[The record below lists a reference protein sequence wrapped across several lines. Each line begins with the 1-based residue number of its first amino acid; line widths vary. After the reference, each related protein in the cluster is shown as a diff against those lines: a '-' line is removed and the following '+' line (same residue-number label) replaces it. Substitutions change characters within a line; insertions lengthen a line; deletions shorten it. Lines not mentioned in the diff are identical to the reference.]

1 MATLER
7 VDRHFSEQV
16 ERQLNWLNGIWERS
30 SEFGMRLR
38 VLSVNGPLSETA
50 RDEMRQNLAALLD
63 DENNV
68 TSLRAR
74 WLAPAGPG
82 ARGRAFPDDLASY
95 RRKIERDRSMFGD
108 CVVELDPLKL
118 VPAAAQYRPLRAG
131 RAVGWKRSPPLRAEQ
146 EVASK

>member
-7 VDRHFSEQV
+7 VDRHFYEQV

-38 VLSVNGPLSETA
+38 VLSVDGPLSETA
-50 RDEMRQNLAALLD
+50 RDEMRQNLAALD

-74 WLAPAGPG
+74 WLARLAQE
-82 ARGRAFPDDLASY
+82 RGVELSPDDLASY

-118 VPAAAQYRPLRAG
+118 VPVAQYRPLRAG
-131 RAVGWKRSPPLRAEQ
+131 RAVDWKRSTPLRAEQ
-146 EVASK
+146 EVALK